1 MEISLIRHGKSMFT
15 EINRI
20 QCKDFKDWVEK
31 YNYSGVFEENS
42 YPTETLKTITT
53 ANFIIA
59 SDLKRSVESANL
71 LNPNLEAIS
80 VPLFRETELPTP
92 LTKFG
97 GLKLNPSFWA
107 VILRC
112 LWFCGYSRGCESL
125 SNAKYRAKKA
135 SELLVEYAQIHTS
148 VVLVGHGF
156 FNMLIAKELL
166 NRGWKGKSKTSSKH
180 WSCTTYSFF
189 N

>member
-1 MEISLIRHGKSMFT
+1 MEISLIRHGKSICT

-20 QCKDFKDWVEK
+20 TCIDFKDWVEK
-31 YNYSGVFEENS
+31 YDYSGVFEEKS
-42 YPTETLKTITT
+42 YPPETLKKIAT
-53 ANFIIA
+53 ANIVIA

-71 LNPNLEAIS
+71 LNPNLKAIS

-92 LTKFG
+92 LTKLW
-97 GLKLNPSFWA
+97 GLKLNSSLWA

-112 LWFCGYSRGCESL
+112 LWFSGYSRGCESL

-135 SELLVEYAQIHTS
+135 SDLLVEYAQEHTS

-156 FNMLIAKELL
+156 FNMLIAKELQKRVGEVRKKQVL
-166 NRGWKGKSKTSSKH
+166 STGIVLRIP
-180 WSCTTYSFF
+180 Y
-189 N
+189 